1 MLSIGL
7 GALALMLRRSIAERD
22 AEKAA
27 ADEAESQLA
36 LPAPNA
42 NEQVTKSLGL
52 DVLELEIGYGL
63 IPLVD
68 ESEGGELLRRVSLV
82 RRQMATELGLV
93 LQPIR
98 IRDNVA
104 LGSHE
109 YGIKLKGVE
118 IARSQLA
125 AGCLLA
131 MNPGDADPNMS
142 GEQTTEPAFGLPA
155 LWIAALQ
162 RDEAE
167 AAGYTVVD
175 QPSVVITHL
184 TETIRANAADLLGRQ
199 DTRVLLDHVK
209 ERHPALVD
217 ELVPDVVSVGDVH
230 RVLQGL
236 LAEGVSIRDLVTIL
250 ETLGDRGRLIKD
262 ASLLVEYCRQALARQ
277 LTNALVDP
285 LGRLAV
291 ITVDPSLEAELGDA
305 VMQTPDGSYLGL
317 EPGRA
322 EGVVRA
328 VRDECERVAVSGF
341 KPVVVCSPK
350 VRRHLRALCAHAV
363 PRLVVL
369 SYNEIVPTVQVETV
383 GSVTLVVEGSV
394 A

>member
-1 MLSIGL
+1 MSGSISSMLS
-7 GALALMLRRSIAERD
+7 
-22 AEKAA
+22 
-27 ADEAESQLA
+27 ESQLA

-155 LWIAALQ
+155 VWISQDQ
-162 RDEAE
+162 RERATN
-167 AAGYTVVD
+167 AGFTVVD
-175 QPSVVITHL
+175 PTTALST
-184 TETIRANAADLLGRQ
+184 
-199 DTRVLLDHVK
+199 
-209 ERHPALVD
+209 PA
-217 ELVPDVVSVGDVH
+217 
-230 RVLQGL
+230 
-236 LAEGVSIRDLVTIL
+236 
-250 ETLGDRGRLIKD
+250 
-262 ASLLVEYCRQALARQ
+262 
-277 LTNALVDP
+277 
-285 LGRLAV
+285 
-291 ITVDPSLEAELGDA
+291 
-305 VMQTPDGSYLGL
+305 
-317 EPGRA
+317 
-322 EGVVRA
+322 
-328 VRDECERVAVSGF
+328 
-341 KPVVVCSPK
+341 
-350 VRRHLRALCAHAV
+350 
-363 PRLVVL
+363 
-369 SYNEIVPTVQVETV
+369 
-383 GSVTLVVEGSV
+383 
-394 A
+394 